1 MLPKIL
7 FSTSSY
13 LARIWR
19 LMFNLCKT
27 RMNKQKIMQCC
38 SFRFS
43 IRKGL
48 LNLSPSLP
56 LWLIIIHS
64 GSNGTPCQNELNYY
78 SLQWNGRQY
87 RYQSNLPLTD
97 PTALAALSPL
107 CLDATSRT
115 PHRLLLNYKF
125 SQTCELLKRFGHPLF
140 VLLAQHPRDRWEE
153 TGLCIFPAWCK
164 ICILFCEDHEFFSR
178 RAPDT
183 FNYYFFTLFQQL
195 STIVLHFFYIKEH
208 LSI

>member
-56 LWLIIIHS
+56 LWLSFTQDQMEPLAKMNWTTTAYS
-64 GSNGTPCQNELNYY
+64 GMGGNTAI
-78 SLQWNGRQY
+78 SLTCLWQTL
-87 RYQSNLPLTD
+87 LPLL
-97 PTALAALSPL
+97 PYLPSALMLLQGPHTAFSLTINFHKLVNCSRDLDIHCLYFWRNTPEIGERRLAYASFLHGARFVSYSVKTMSSS
-107 CLDATSRT
+107 AGE
-115 PHRLLLNYKF
+115 H
-125 SQTCELLKRFGHPLF
+125 QT
-140 VLLAQHPRDRWEE
+140 
-153 TGLCIFPAWCK
+153 
-164 ICILFCEDHEFFSR
+164 
-178 RAPDT
+178 
-183 FNYYFFTLFQQL
+183 L
-195 STIVLHFFYIKEH
+195 STTTSSLCFNSC
-208 LSI
+208 LQ